1 MRTPIMA
8 GNWKMNCDNTEAATL
23 AQGIADGD
31 PKTDKCDAIV
41 CPPYTALTTV
51 RDALATTEVALGA
64 ENMFWEDS
72 GAYTGEISPPMLLS
86 CGCEHVI
93 IGHSERRGRFGSP
106 DEDFTQELQDI
117 FGDNDATVNKKII
130 AACEA
135 GLKPI
140 VCVGELLDER
150 QAGDTDSVVESQ
162 VLAALECVS
171 GEQATM
177 ITLAYEPVWA
187 IGTGEVCEADEANRV
202 CGMIRGVVADAT
214 DQSVADAM
222 RILYGGS
229 VKPGN
234 VRGLMEMED
243 IDGGLVGGASLEAAS
258 FLELIEV
265 AGEVK
270 AC

>member
-8 GNWKMNCDNTEAATL
+8 GNWKMNCDNTEAAAL
-23 AQGIADGD
+23 AEGIAAGD
-31 PKTDKCDAIV
+31 PKTDACDAIV
-41 CPPYTALTTV
+41 CPTFTALTTV
-51 RDALATTEVALGA
+51 RDALADSGVALGA
-64 ENMFWEDS
+64 QNMFWEDS
-72 GAYTGEISPPMLLS
+72 GAYTGEISPRMLLS
-86 CGCEHVI
+86 CNCEYVI

-106 DEDFTQELQDI
+106 DEDFTEALQEI
-117 FGDNDATVNKKII
+117 FGDNDATVNTKVR

-140 VCVGELLDER
+140 ICVGELLSER
-150 QAGDTDSVVESQ
+150 QAGDTDATVTGQ
-162 VLAALECVS
+162 VQAALDGVPEDHV
-171 GEQATM
+171 GM

-202 CGMIRGVVADAT
+202 CGMIRGVVADIAG
-214 DQSVADAM
+214 QNVADDM

-229 VKPGN
+229 VKPAN
-234 VRGLMEMED
+234 VEGLMEMED
-243 IDGGLVGGASLEAAS
+243 IDGGLVGGASLEAES

-270 AC
+270 GS

>member
-8 GNWKMNCDNTEAATL
+8 GNWKMNCDNTEAAAL

-31 PKTDKCDAIV
+31 PNTDKCDVII
-41 CPPYTALTTV
+41 CPPFTALTTV
-51 RDALATTEVALGA
+51 RDALVTTDIALGA

-86 CGCEHVI
+86 CGCEYVI

-106 DEDFTQELQDI
+106 DEDFTEELREI

-140 VCVGELLDER
+140 VCVGELLAER
-150 QAGDTDSVVESQ
+150 QAGNTDDIVTSQ
-162 VLAALECVS
+162 VRAALDGVS
-171 GEQATM
+171 DEDAKM
-177 ITLAYEPVWA
+177 ITFAYEPVWA
-187 IGTGEVCEADEANRV
+187 IGTGEVCDADEADRV
-202 CGMIRGVVADAT
+202 CGVIRGVVADVADGAT
-214 DQSVADAM
+214 ADAM
-222 RILYGGS
+222 RVLYGGS
-229 VKPGN
+229 VKPAN

-243 IDGGLVGGASLEAAS
+243 IDGGLVGGASLEAGS

-270 AC
+270 SS